1 MSHTVCKMLVADDTP
16 AIFPIFRHAAAQA
29 ATPIEVIEVDD
40 GRGCLERL
48 GRGDIDL
55 AFIDVFMPQ
64 LSGLQ
69 ALRNARFVGNKTF
82 VTLMSGRPDE
92 RLIELARELNAYEFL
107 TKPFRLS
114 DVAAI
119 VRTFERARAPMRVL
133 IVDDSQTVRSVIR
146 RVLERSIFRI
156 EIVEAGDGATAL
168 ARCREEQF
176 DVVFL
181 DFNMP
186 WLNGME
192 TLEHIRRHGTQA
204 HVVMIA
210 SERNET
216 RERRALAQGAEAFLH
231 KPFYPV
237 HVDALI
243 HSIYGLRSPTLT
255 ILKAGVLEQ
264 FDVRIIGRTVAV
276 AHKDSGHV
284 YEYLWFREAPHLR
297 STHIRPNEAALVQAG
312 VLREQAE
319 RVAML
324 ELKTARLLS

>member
-1 MSHTVCKMLVADDTP
+1 MSHDVCRMLVADDTP
-16 AIFPIFRHAAAQA
+16 AIFPVFRHAAAQA
-29 ATPIEVIEVDD
+29 ASRIEVIEVDD
-40 GRGCLERL
+40 GRSCLERL

-55 AFIDVFMPQ
+55 AFIDIFMPE

-82 VTLMSGRPDE
+82 VTLMSGQADE

-107 TKPFRLS
+107 AKPFRLS

-119 VRTFERARAPMRVL
+119 VRTFERARRPMRVL
-133 IVDDSQTVRSVIR
+133 IVDDSDTVRSVIR

-156 EIVEAGDGATAL
+156 EIAEAGDSATAL
-168 ARCREEQF
+168 ARCRDERF

-181 DFNMP
+181 DCNMP
-186 WLNGME
+186 RLNGFE
-192 TLEHIRRHGTQA
+192 TLEQIRRHGADA

-210 SERNET
+210 AERHET
-216 RERRALAQGAEAFLH
+216 RERQARARGAEAFLH
-231 KPFYPV
+231 KPFYPA

-243 HSIYGLRSPTLT
+243 HRIFGLRSPRLT
-255 ILKAGVLEQ
+255 ILKADVLEK

-284 YEYLWFREAPHLR
+284 YEYLWYREAPHLR
-297 STHIRPNEAALVQAG
+297 STHIRPNETAPVQAG
-312 VLREQAE
+312 LLREQAE
-319 RVAML
+319 RVAVL
-324 ELKTARLLS
+324 ELKTARLLG